1 MGNAMRMIKKVSIIL
16 TLVLCVLFNDIYGVE
31 FVIIDSVNDKI
42 EISADV
48 PADDIYPSDEVYIEY
63 RLPDGYCAYGA
74 ELDFS
79 FDKDVLKFKKIEL
92 IQKSNDVKEVTD
104 NSEEDK
110 LLYAYTHIGKT
121 SNAENGDLVRLTFT
135 ALKSGDTNVK
145 LEKSILIFSDGEA
158 LSRKESDNALI
169 TAVTIKS
176 REASTPVISKPYYG
190 GGGGGGG
197 ASKPFLSNGNKDDAD
212 DNSTIVNDNEVKD
225 EIKNES
231 FNIPKSDDG
240 KETEKI
246 AGFSDLY
253 LAEWARNE
261 IMRLHQ
267 MGIVNGYNNMFLPN
281 DRITRAEA
289 AKLLCLAMKFE
300 DSDVKGLNFTDVNE
314 DTWYYRYIAIMCE
327 NGILNGISAQIF
339 APEQNVSREEF
350 AVMIDRCIGVKLDGL
365 SEEPS
370 EWADIKFADFGEI
383 SDYAVQGIRRLYD
396 INLINGY
403 DNNLF
408 MPQNGLTR
416 AEAVVLVDRIIEYC
430 ASEDSGYIA
439 IEKEAEVR

>member
-1 MGNAMRMIKKVSIIL
+1 MGNAMRIIKKVSIML
-16 TLVLCVLFNDIYGVE
+16 VLVLCVLFNDIYGVE
-31 FVIIDSVNDKI
+31 FVKIDSVNDKI

-63 RLPDGYCAYGA
+63 RLSDGYCAYGA

-104 NSEEDK
+104 NSVEDK

-121 SNAENGDLVRLTFT
+121 ANAENGDLVRLTFT

-158 LSRKESDNALI
+158 LSRKEHDEALI

-190 GGGGGGG
+190 GGGGGG
-197 ASKPFLSNGNKDDAD
+197 ASKPFLSNGNNADAD
-212 DNSTIVNDNEVKD
+212 DNSAIVNDNKEKD
-225 EIKNES
+225 KSDTES
-231 FNIPKSDDG
+231 FDIPKSDDG

-246 AGFSDLY
+246 EDFSDLY
-253 LAEWARNE
+253 FAEWARNE

-281 DRITRAEA
+281 DLITRAEA

-300 DSDVKGLNFTDVNE
+300 DSDVKGLDFTDINE
-314 DTWYYRYIAIMCE
+314 DAWYYQYIAIMCE

-350 AVMIDRCIGVKLDGL
+350 AVMIDRCIGVKLEGL

-370 EWADIKFADFGEI
+370 ERADIKFADFGEI

-408 MPQNGLTR
+408 IPQNGLTR
-416 AEAVVLVDRIIEYC
+416 AEAVVLVDRLIEYC